1 MLKNIFLISLLIL
14 QSCGSVSSIRPII
27 KNGSVDISSY
37 NTIAINDFSNATD
50 NEEVDNIA
58 KANFPNKLFKKLSES
73 SLFNSVQRNSRS
85 RNSLIIS
92 GKITKYEE
100 GNMFLRALVGF
111 GAGRSYFFSDV
122 DLIDGY
128 TYQKIGTIEVRRKSW
143 LLGGYISG
151 SQTPEVLMID
161 SVSDIVDKIKSQIA
175 K

>member
-14 QSCGSVSSIRPII
+14 QSCGSISSIRPVT
-27 KNGSVDISSY
+27 KNGIIDLSSY
-37 NTIAINDFSNATD
+37 NTIAINDFSNAT
-50 NEEVDNIA
+50 NKEEVDDIA
-58 KANFPNKLFKKLSES
+58 KTNFPNKLFKKLSES
-73 SLFNSVQRNSRS
+73 SLFDSVKRNN
-85 RNSLIIS
+85 RNRDSLIIS

-111 GAGRSYFFSDV
+111 GAGRSYFYSDI

-161 SVSDIVDKIKSQIA
+161 SASDIVDKIKSQIA